1 MLSNLLLLV
10 RVLTGMTQQGLT
22 VSILGN
28 FLLIG
33 GLVVYGAG
41 LFATY
46 HATGKWAKNVTN
58 LLAGLGMIFLAL
70 ALILRPQNA
79 AVIQRVAETGASSVL
94 LWVSSGLLLA
104 AMAAFGVITYTR
116 PLRLLHERKL
126 QRDLS
131 SELPKIP

>member
-1 MLSNLLLLV
+1 
-10 RVLTGMTQQGLT
+10 MTEQGLS
-22 VSILGN
+22 VPIVGN

-33 GLVVYGAG
+33 GLIVYGAG

-58 LLAGLGMIFLAL
+58 LLAGLGMVFLAL
-70 ALILRPQNA
+70 ALILRPGNA
-79 AVIQRVAETGASSVL
+79 EVIARVAQTKASTVL

-104 AMAAFGVITYTR
+104 AIAAFGGITYAR

-126 QRDLS
+126 ERDLS

>member
-1 MLSNLLLLV
+1 ME
-10 RVLTGMTQQGLT
+10 QGL
-22 VSILGN
+22 SIAIVAN
-28 FLLIG
+28 FLIIG

-79 AVIQRVAETGASSVL
+79 RVIQQVAETKAATVL
-94 LWVSSGLLLA
+94 LWVSSTLLLA
-104 AMAAFGVITYTR
+104 AIAGFGIITFAR
-116 PLRLLHERKL
+116 PLRLLHEKKL
-126 QRDLS
+126 ERDLS

>member
-1 MLSNLLLLV
+1 
-10 RVLTGMTQQGLT
+10 MTEQGLS
-22 VSILGN
+22 VAIVGN

-33 GLVVYGAG
+33 GLIVYGAG

-70 ALILRPQNA
+70 ALILRPGNA
-79 AVIQRVAETGASSVL
+79 AVIARVAQTKASVVL
-94 LWVSSGLLLA
+94 RWVSSGLLLA
-104 AMAAFGVITYTR
+104 AMAVFGVITYTK

-126 QRDLS
+126 ERDQS